1 MNFDSRGIPG
11 VSVVTTG
18 FTDAVETQSKALGF
32 EPAILYVPH
41 PIQNRTADELKQ
53 LADDAA
59 EKALRICGQQHATRS
74 SIPGRRRRISGR
86 WSTASV
92 ETSIRT
98 SPQIAKRS
106 ISCRTAREGWAV
118 RICTSPHA

>member
-41 PIQNRTADELKQ
+41 PIQNRTADELNKI
-53 LADDAA
+53 ADDAA
-59 EKALRICGQQHATRS
+59 EKALKLL
-74 SIPGRRRRISGR
+74 IS
-86 WSTASV
+86 
-92 ETSIRT
+92 
-98 SPQIAKRS
+98 PN
-106 ISCRTAREGWAV
+106 
-118 RICTSPHA
+118 